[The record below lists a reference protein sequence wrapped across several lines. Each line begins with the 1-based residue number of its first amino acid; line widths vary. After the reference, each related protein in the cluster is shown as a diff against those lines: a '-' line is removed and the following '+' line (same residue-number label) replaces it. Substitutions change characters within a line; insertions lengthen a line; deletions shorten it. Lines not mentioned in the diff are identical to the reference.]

1 MTMTKEKFTAKD
13 VQALRQKT
21 GAGMMECKKAL
32 EETNGDAAKAE
43 EYLRA
48 KGIAKAEK
56 RVGKQTS
63 EGLIGSYIHHNGKV
77 GVMVEV
83 NCETDFVARTD
94 DFKTLVKQI
103 AEHIAAAAPVAV
115 DKDQVPQDK
124 VEKERRIFVE
134 QVKES
139 GKPDHL
145 IEKIVAACKQT
156 GAEAVHPGY
165 GFLSEREAFPTALAA
180 AGVIRIEEKRA
191 LGFVPTTYPVLDPEP
206 ERRTR
211 EQLRVVLQGGTA
223 RPEDATLLAILQGLG
238 VVKKVLAEEVGSL
251 GRRDLKRRI
260 EDVASDVKAGE
271 AVAKAV
277 AAMNAAIM
285 TAAIIPAIA
294 AAFAR

>member
-32 EETNGDAAKAE
+32 EETGGDSGKAE

-56 RVGKQTS
+56 RQGKQTS
-63 EGLIGSYIHHNGKV
+63 EGLISSYIHHNGKV

-94 DFKTLVKQI
+94 DFKTLVKHI

-115 DKDQVPQDK
+115 DKDQVPQEK
-124 VEKERRIFVE
+124 VESERRIFAQ

-145 IEKIVAACKQT
+145 IEKIVAGK
-156 GAEAVHPGY
+156 V
-165 GFLSEREAFPTALAA
+165 EAFY
-180 AGVIRIEEKRA
+180 K
-191 LGFVPTTYPVLDPEP
+191 
-206 ERRTR
+206 
-211 EQLRVVLQGGTA
+211 
-223 RPEDATLLAILQGLG
+223 
-238 VVKKVLAEEVGSL
+238 
-251 GRRDLKRRI
+251 
-260 EDVASDVKAGE
+260 DVALVHQAWVREPKKTIGDLIKEVSAKLGE
-271 AVAKAV
+271 NIQVRRFV
-277 AAMNAAIM
+277 RFQMGEE
-285 TAAIIPAIA
+285 
-294 AAFAR
+294 